1 MAKILIVGYGYIGQP
16 LAKFLVSKGNEIVAI
31 SRTNKHYTTGV
42 TTIKSDIHDLDS
54 LPDVDAVIYLISADA
69 HNEEMYRK
77 AYIEGPKKF
86 GPSSR
91 EKNHIALFASS
102 TSVYPFDD
110 GRWVDEKTS
119 LPEPHYFSGKILQ
132 EAEKVIETFD
142 CHSVSMRLGGIYGPN
157 RYYLFKSIKI
167 WSFTTHRP
175 SCV

>member
-31 SRTNKHYTTGV
+31 SRTNKHYTAGV

-91 EKNHIALFASS
+91 GKNHIAFYLPLVHQYIHSMMADGLTKKHLFLSH
-102 TSVYPFDD
+102 T
-110 GRWVDEKTS
+110 T
-119 LPEPHYFSGKILQ
+119 L
-132 EAEKVIETFD
+132 AEKY
-142 CHSVSMRLGGIYGPN
+142 CKRQ
-157 RYYLFKSIKI
+157 KK
-167 WSFTTHRP
+167 
-175 SCV
+175 